1 MKVEDVDN
9 MIYSDLECKKE
20 MLKALLIINNNIS
33 YLWNK
38 LDDINDSIRDLD

>member
-9 MIYSDLECKKE
+9 MIYNDLECKKE

-38 LDDINDSIRDLD
+38 LDDINDSIRALD